1 MTVDQ
6 ILQVGGALLILAA
19 FAAAQLDKLS
29 VRSQVYLVLNL
40 VGSVVL
46 SVLAW
51 YERQW
56 GFLLLEGVWAL
67 VSAWGILRL
76 SRGRQSGRRARRA
89 AGP

>member
-1 MTVDQ
+1 MPDPDQ
-6 ILQVGGALLILAA
+6 IIQIGGALLILAA

-40 VGSVVL
+40 VGSAVL
-46 SVLAW
+46 TVLAW

-67 VSAWGILRL
+67 VSAWGIVRL
-76 SRGRQSGRRARRA
+76 SREREG
-89 AGP
+89 